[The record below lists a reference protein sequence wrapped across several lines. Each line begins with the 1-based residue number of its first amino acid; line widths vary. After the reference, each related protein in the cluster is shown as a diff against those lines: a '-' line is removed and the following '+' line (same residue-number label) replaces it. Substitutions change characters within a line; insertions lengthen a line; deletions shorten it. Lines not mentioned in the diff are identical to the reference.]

1 MKITITV
8 GLSFSAKELFSRRG
22 GRSKACFK
30 LSVSGDDRKSGQW
43 LEGSWKEEAGDA
55 LPPFLFWIPFVADP
69 ALRSLAFSIVSQI
82 VSRNDHEVITTYT
95 ISKLRWQQ
103 CIHSV
108 SATKVARAEA
118 DFIILCIEMLAC
130 LDFGIACTLLC
141 MTYGSFCLVVHGKR
155 RPLELHV
162 VSSGNP

>member
-1 MKITITV
+1 M
-8 GLSFSAKELFSRRG
+8 
-22 GRSKACFK
+22 
-30 LSVSGDDRKSGQW
+30 
-43 LEGSWKEEAGDA
+43 
-55 LPPFLFWIPFVADP
+55 PFVADP

-82 VSRNDHEVITTYT
+82 VSRNDHEVITNYT

-103 CIHSV
+103 CINSV

-141 MTYGSFCLVVHGKR
+141 MTYGSFCLDWYTENGALWSYTLLVRAIHKR
-155 RPLELHV
+155 RNH
-162 VSSGNP
+162 SI